1 MSEQN
6 VEEGSLSNAAPASN
20 DQANGVITV
29 VLTADNH
36 LGYAAPGQ
44 SPRKREERS
53 QRLRYAFQQATD
65 FAIGQGVD
73 LFIQAGDLFDTVR
86 PDEQDRSFVATR
98 LAQLRQAGI
107 RAFALGGVHDTPA
120 DSQALIAPQLSYARL
135 GAWHYFGSQAT
146 SSAERQTEREAASA
160 PLEPVILDVRGTRVG
175 IGGIG
180 VVAGQEGDPLE
191 HLRVDS
197 EIERAAFSL
206 LVLHAPI
213 EGVEATTSPA
223 ETHALVHRA
232 SIEQQ
237 AAFRYILAG
246 YHHEY
251 RRLQVGS
258 TEVVVAGAT
267 QQVDFQSGTEE
278 DDPGF
283 VFLGLAADGVRW
295 CKHIVVDALHLH
307 RVLVYTTELWPE
319 GEEEDASASSATER
333 ILERLRPLCS
343 PDVLIHL
350 RLEGNLTREQYH
362 QLDLHAIR
370 RFGEEEC
377 FALSIEDSTLS
388 FLPEEQAASAETGE
402 RFSPRE
408 ELIALADEWIAGAQD
423 EQERKALLITKEELL
438 AALDGVRYPVSRG
451 GYAH

>member
-1 MSEQN
+1 
-6 VEEGSLSNAAPASN
+6 
-20 DQANGVITV
+20 
-29 VLTADNH
+29 
-36 LGYAAPGQ
+36 
-44 SPRKREERS
+44 
-53 QRLRYAFQQATD
+53 
-65 FAIGQGVD
+65 
-73 LFIQAGDLFDTVR
+73 
-86 PDEQDRSFVATR
+86 
-98 LAQLRQAGI
+98 
-107 RAFALGGVHDTPA
+107 
-120 DSQALIAPQLSYARL
+120 
-135 GAWHYFGSQAT
+135 
-146 SSAERQTEREAASA
+146 
-160 PLEPVILDVRGTRVG
+160 
-175 IGGIG
+175 
-180 VVAGQEGDPLE
+180 
-191 HLRVDS
+191 
-197 EIERAAFSL
+197 
-206 LVLHAPI
+206 
-213 EGVEATTSPA
+213 
-223 ETHALVHRA
+223 
-232 SIEQQ
+232 
-237 AAFRYILAG
+237 
-246 YHHEY
+246 
-251 RRLQVGS
+251 
-258 TEVVVAGAT
+258 
-267 QQVDFQSGTEE
+267 
-278 DDPGF
+278 
-283 VFLGLAADGVRW
+283 VRW

-388 FLPEEQAASAETGE
+388 FLPEEQAASAGTGE